1 MRNVLL
7 IARNFAPVSHV
18 SAERATKLAKYL
30 PRFGWR
36 PTVLTGAHATA
47 GLAED
52 PALLDQVSG
61 VPLIRTRAPEFSLFY
76 ASRSRGKETE
86 SSYRGAPKRGS
97 WHPKSWLVPDSQ
109 VLWYPFAVRAALRA
123 ARDTRWDAI
132 IATSFPPT
140 ALLVAHTVSARLG
153 IPYIADFRD
162 AWTTHYQAPRRPAPI
177 ADLERRL
184 ERRMIRDAAAVVS
197 VDARFVEHVYT
208 GIPQED
214 RPPLHVIRNGYD
226 EDDFE
231 GVEPAALPQFSIVH
245 TGQLRQPPL
254 ALWEALGH
262 ALRDRPE
269 LRGKVHLWQIGFVE
283 PGTERVLKA
292 APDGVTVHYIPPVS
306 QREAI
311 GFMLGADLLLV
322 EEYGSAW
329 PSKTLQ
335 YLRAG
340 RPILAFVP
348 RDGMIREVLETVP
361 LAHVMAHDESA
372 RAGHVIAE
380 LAALPRTR
388 AGTPPAHVTA
398 YSRRE
403 IARRYAAL
411 LDEVSKASVQ
421 PGGGLRDQRLGGL
434 EVGGGHAEEPA
445 THDRLDR
452 GL

>member
-18 SAERATKLAKYL
+18 SSERATKLAKYL

-36 PTVLTGAHATA
+36 PTVLTGDHPTA

-61 VPLIRTRAPEFSLFY
+61 VPQIRTRAPEFSRFY
-76 ASRSRGKETE
+76 ASRSRGNGTE
-86 SSYRGAPKRGS
+86 SSYRGAPKRGI

-109 VLWYPFAVRAALRA
+109 ILWYPFAVTAALRA

-132 IATSFPPT
+132 VATSFPPT
-140 ALLVAHTVSARLG
+140 ALLVGHTVAARLRV
-153 IPYIADFRD
+153 PYIADFRD
-162 AWTTHYQAPRRPAPI
+162 AWTTHYQAPQRPGPI

-184 ERRMIRDAAAVVS
+184 ERRMIRDAAAVVT
-197 VDARFVEHVYT
+197 VDSRFVDHVYA
-208 GIPQED
+208 GIPQDD

-226 EDDFE
+226 EDDFA

-254 ALWEALGH
+254 ALWQALEHALGE
-262 ALRDRPE
+262 RPE

-283 PGTERVLKA
+283 PGTERVLNA

-335 YLRAG
+335 YLRAA

-361 LAHVMAHDESA
+361 LARVMAHDETA
-372 RAGHVIAE
+372 RAGRVIAE
-380 LAALPRTR
+380 LAGLPRSR
-388 AGTPPAHVTA
+388 LVTPPAYVIA

-403 IARRYAAL
+403 IAKRYAAL
-411 LDEVSKASVQ
+411 LDEVSAERGPAGAARPSSVLS
-421 PGGGLRDQRLGGL
+421 P
-434 EVGGGHAEEPA
+434 
-445 THDRLDR
+445 
-452 GL
+452 

>member
-1 MRNVLL
+1 MPRTVLL

-36 PTVLTGAHATA
+36 PTVLTGARPTA
-47 GLAED
+47 GLSED
-52 PALLDQVSG
+52 PALLDQVAG
-61 VPLIRTRAPEFSLFY
+61 VPLIRTRAPEFSAFY
-76 ASRSRGKETE
+76 ASRSGGAAK

-97 WHPKSWLVPDSQ
+97 WHPKSWLIPDSQ

-123 ARDTRWDAI
+123 ARHDRWDAVV
-132 IATSFPPT
+132 ATSFPPT
-140 ALLVAHTVSARLG
+140 ALLVAHTVAARLG

-162 AWTTHYQAPRRPAPI
+162 AWTTHYQAPLRPTPI
-177 ADLERRL
+177 AGLERRL
-184 ERRMIRDAAAVVS
+184 ERRMIRDAAAVVA
-197 VDARFVEHVYT
+197 VDSRFVEHVYA

-254 ALWEALGH
+254 ALWEALEQ
-262 ALRDRPE
+262 ALRERPE

-283 PGTERVLKA
+283 PGTERVLNA
-292 APDGVTVHYIPPVS
+292 APDGVTVHYVPPVS

-335 YLRAG
+335 YLRAA

-348 RDGMIREVLETVP
+348 RDGMVREVLESVP
-361 LAHVMAHDESA
+361 LAQVMAHDETT
-372 RAGHVIAE
+372 RAGRVIAE
-380 LAALPRTR
+380 LAAAPRSR
-388 AGTPPAHVTA
+388 AAAPPAYVTA

-403 IARRYAAL
+403 VARRFAAI
-411 LDEVSKASVQ
+411 LDQLSY
-421 PGGGLRDQRLGGL
+421 PG
-434 EVGGGHAEEPA
+434 
-445 THDRLDR
+445 
-452 GL
+452 

>member
-18 SAERATKLAKYL
+18 SSERATKLAKYL

-36 PTVLTGAHATA
+36 PTVLTGARPTA

-52 PALLDQVSG
+52 PALLDQVAG
-61 VPLIRTRAPEFSLFY
+61 VSIIRTRAPEFSAFY
-76 ASRSRGKETE
+76 ASRSSGKGTE
-86 SSYRGAPKRGS
+86 SSYRGAPKRGV

-109 VLWYPFAVRAALRA
+109 VLWYPFAVWTAIRASRH
-123 ARDTRWDAI
+123 TRWDAI
-132 IATSFPPT
+132 VATSFPPT
-140 ALLVAHTVSARLG
+140 ALMVAHTVAARLG
-153 IPYIADFRD
+153 IPYVGDFRD
-162 AWTTHYQAPRRPAPI
+162 AWTTHYQAPQRPAPI

-184 ERRMIRDAAAVVS
+184 ERRLIQDAAAVVA
-197 VDARFVEHVYT
+197 VDSRFVEHAYA
-208 GIPQED
+208 GILQED

-231 GVEPAALPQFSIVH
+231 GVDPAALPQFSVVH

-254 ALWEALGH
+254 ALWESLGY
-262 ALRDRPE
+262 ALRERPE
-269 LRGKVHLWQIGFVE
+269 LRGRVHLWQIGFVE
-283 PGTERVLKA
+283 PGTERVLNA
-292 APDGVTVHYIPPVS
+292 APDGVTVHYLPPVS

-348 RDGMIREVLETVP
+348 RDGMIRDVLETVP
-361 LAHVMAHDESA
+361 LAHVMTHDESA
-372 RAGHVIAE
+372 RAGRVIAE
-380 LAALPRTR
+380 LAVGPRSHG
-388 AGTPPAHVTA
+388 APPASVA
-398 YSRRE
+398 AFSRRE

-411 LDEVSKASVQ
+411 LDEIT
-421 PGGGLRDQRLGGL
+421 G
-434 EVGGGHAEEPA
+434 
-445 THDRLDR
+445 DR
-452 GL
+452 GPPGSGERLSVAHAPE

>member
-1 MRNVLL
+1 M
-7 IARNFAPVSHV
+7 
-18 SAERATKLAKYL
+18 
-30 PRFGWR
+30 
-36 PTVLTGAHATA
+36 
-47 GLAED
+47 
-52 PALLDQVSG
+52 
-61 VPLIRTRAPEFSLFY
+61 
-76 ASRSRGKETE
+76 
-86 SSYRGAPKRGS
+86 
-97 WHPKSWLVPDSQ
+97 
-109 VLWYPFAVRAALRA
+109 
-123 ARDTRWDAI
+123 
-132 IATSFPPT
+132 
-140 ALLVAHTVSARLG
+140 
-153 IPYIADFRD
+153 
-162 AWTTHYQAPRRPAPI
+162 
-177 ADLERRL
+177 
-184 ERRMIRDAAAVVS
+184 
-197 VDARFVEHVYT
+197 
-208 GIPQED
+208 
-214 RPPLHVIRNGYD
+214 
-226 EDDFE
+226 
-231 GVEPAALPQFSIVH
+231 
-245 TGQLRQPPL
+245 
-254 ALWEALGH
+254 
-262 ALRDRPE
+262 
-269 LRGKVHLWQIGFVE
+269 E

-361 LAHVMAHDESA
+361 LAHVMAHDETA
-372 RAGHVIAE
+372 RAGQVIAE

>member
-36 PTVLTGAHATA
+36 PTVLTGARPTA

-52 PALLDQVSG
+52 PALLDQVAA
-61 VPLIRTRAPEFSLFY
+61 VPIIRTRAPEFSAFY
-76 ASRSRGKETE
+76 ASRSRGKGAE
-86 SSYRGAPKRGS
+86 SSYRGAPRRGI

-109 VLWYPFAVRAALRA
+109 VLWYPFAVWTALRA
-123 ARDTRWDAI
+123 ARYNRWDAVV
-132 IATSFPPT
+132 ATSFPPT
-140 ALLVAHTVSARLG
+140 ALMVAHTVAARLG
-153 IPYIADFRD
+153 IPYVADFRD
-162 AWTTHYQAPRRPAPI
+162 AWTTHYQAPQRPAPI
-177 ADLERRL
+177 ADFERRL
-184 ERRMIRDAAAVVS
+184 ERRLIRDAAAVVA
-197 VDARFVEHVYT
+197 VDSRFVEHAFA
-208 GIPQED
+208 GIAEKD
-214 RPPLHVIRNGYD
+214 RPPLRVIRNGYD

-231 GVEPAALPQFSIVH
+231 GVDPAALPQFSIVH

-254 ALWEALGH
+254 ALWEALSH
-262 ALRDRPE
+262 TLRERPE
-269 LRGKVHLWQIGFVE
+269 LRGRVHLWQIGFVE
-283 PGTERVLKA
+283 PGTERVFNA
-292 APDGVTVHYIPPVS
+292 APDGVTVHYIPPVP
-306 QREAI
+306 QRDAI

-372 RAGHVIAE
+372 RAGKVIAE
-380 LAALPRTR
+380 LAAAPRLR
-388 AGTPPAHVTA
+388 PAPPPASVTA
-398 YSRRE
+398 FSRRE
-403 IARRYAAL
+403 VARRYAAL
-411 LDEVSKASVQ
+411 LDQIA
-421 PGGGLRDQRLGGL
+421 G
-434 EVGGGHAEEPA
+434 
-445 THDRLDR
+445 DR
-452 GL
+452 GPPGSGEALSVAHAPR

>member
-36 PTVLTGAHATA
+36 ATVLTGARPTA

-52 PALLDQVSG
+52 PGLLDQVAG
-61 VPLIRTRAPEFSLFY
+61 VPIIRTRAPEFSAFY
-76 ASRSRGKETE
+76 ASRARGKGTK
-86 SSYRGAPKRGS
+86 SSYRGAPKRGI

-109 VLWYPFAVRAALRA
+109 VLWYPFAVWAALRA
-123 ARDTRWDAI
+123 ARENQWDAVV
-132 IATSFPPT
+132 ATSFPPT
-140 ALLVAHTVSARLG
+140 ALMVAHTVAARLG
-153 IPYIADFRD
+153 IPYVADFRD
-162 AWTTHYQAPRRPAPI
+162 AWTTHYQAPQRPAPI

-184 ERRMIRDAAAVVS
+184 ERRMIRDAAAVVA
-197 VDARFVEHVYT
+197 VDSRFVEHAVA

-231 GVEPAALPQFSIVH
+231 GVERAALPQFSIVH
-245 TGQLRQPPL
+245 TGQLRKPPL

-269 LRGKVHLWQIGFVE
+269 LRGRVHLWQIGFVE
-283 PGTERVLKA
+283 PGTEGVLNA

-348 RDGMIREVLETVP
+348 RDGMIREVLETVS
-361 LAHVMAHDESA
+361 LAHVVAHDEAA
-372 RAGHVIAE
+372 RAGRVIAE
-380 LAALPRTR
+380 LAGGPRSR
-388 AGTPPAHVTA
+388 AAAPPASVA
-398 YSRRE
+398 AFSRRE
-403 IARRYAAL
+403 VARRYAAI
-411 LDEVSKASVQ
+411 LDEIT
-421 PGGGLRDQRLGGL
+421 G
-434 EVGGGHAEEPA
+434 
-445 THDRLDR
+445 DR
-452 GL
+452 GPPGSGERLSVAHAPE